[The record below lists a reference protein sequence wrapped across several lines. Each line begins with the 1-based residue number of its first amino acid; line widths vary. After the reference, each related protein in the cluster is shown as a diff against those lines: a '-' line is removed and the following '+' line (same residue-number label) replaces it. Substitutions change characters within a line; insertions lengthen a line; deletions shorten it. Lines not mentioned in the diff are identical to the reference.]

1 MANQFAEKALR
12 HPPQVEISDEDI
24 EFLWEATQR
33 FKCKELWDLWCLRV
47 ASHTDVKKFSPEE
60 RAEFFSEYSTV
71 ITKLQHAADTGYV
84 FSN

>member
-1 MANQFAEKALR
+1 MTDEHTQRSLQHSPN
-12 HPPQVEISDEDI
+12 VEISDADI
-24 EFLWEATQR
+24 EFLWRSTEK

-47 ASHTDVKKFSPEE
+47 ARHNDVSKFTPDE

-71 ITKLQHAADTGYV
+71 ITKLRHAADTGYV